1 MGDLLPSDH
10 LSRCVAFVRA
20 DLDEIEASAAAER
33 IAFREREKSAR
44 VRKQDEEQEAGPS
57 PSLPSAA
64 DASSTPPSSKA
75 RSSKSLK
82 SSLPSV
88 RHPDIPVVSGHTG
101 AGVQELWRSI
111 LECNKAVSA
120 KDGVPVHLSVRR

>member
-1 MGDLLPSDH
+1 MGDLLPPDH

-44 VRKQDEEQEAGPS
+44 ERKQEEGQEAGPS
-57 PSLPSAA
+57 PSSPSAA
-64 DASSTPPSSKA
+64 DAASTPPKA
-75 RSSKSLK
+75 RPSKSLK
-82 SSLPSV
+82 SSSLPSV